1 MKNIFSLLLCFVLF
15 TQYTQAQSQE
25 EAAGIA
31 AAYPGEKAVVTKNY
45 EHLIL
50 RFDQGKLVASSD
62 VQQIILLLNDL
73 APGVYNT
80 ANVYHS
86 SFHNLSSLEAY
97 SYIPTKKDYKRL
109 TGSLLKTTNMKS
121 ENIFFDDNQI
131 SVVSFP
137 GLVKNAYTET
147 KYSIE
152 HTELAFLPIFYFQ
165 WYLPTVAN
173 EFQITAPKSVHIK
186 TILKDIDPSMV
197 TTTVEEH
204 KNTVTY
210 TWKTKSIGRYK
221 EYSNAPSSPAGLP
234 RIIPYI
240 TDYTLPGTNEKVAL
254 ISDTK
259 SLYQFLYRYI
269 AAVNQKEDAAIQQ
282 KVNELT
288 NKCTDNGCK
297 AAAIYKWVQD
307 NIKYVAFEDSLGGF
321 VPREAADI
329 YQRKF
334 GDCKDMSSLLVSMFR
349 AAGLEAYFTWIG
361 TRDKPYFYSEVPLPL
376 VSNHM
381 ICAWKNEG
389 KWIFVDGTHS
399 TIQLGVPPY
408 SLQGKEAFIA
418 INEQQFEIVKVPEI
432 AAENNTSIDSTWL
445 RIGAQN
451 ELEGKVKICYSGY
464 PSWSMKMVMRYS
476 SENEQDKTIK
486 SISTRGS
493 NKYIQ
498 KTSSYENIGEDI
510 CFNASFGIKD
520 YVQKS
525 GNELYVNLNL
535 LRYNSDEKVAE
546 WQQRTLPIE
555 NKYKALTKQVVCLE
569 IPKGFLVAYLPPDAT
584 HSIQNL
590 WSYSIKYKVVDNQI
604 ICTKE
609 YIEPM
614 LYIQPNMFEQQNQLV
629 EELNNHYKESIILKA
644 K

>member
-1 MKNIFSLLLCFVLF
+1 MKNTLSLLLCFVLF

-25 EAAGIA
+25 EAASIG

-50 RFDQGKLVASSD
+50 SFDQGKLVATSD
-62 VQQIILLLNDL
+62 VQQMILLLDDL

-97 SYIPTKKDYKRL
+97 SYIPNKKGYKKV

-121 ENIFFDDNQI
+121 ENIFFDDNQV
-131 SVVSFP
+131 SVVSFS

-147 KYSIE
+147 KYSID

-165 WYLPTVAN
+165 SYLPTVAN
-173 EFQITAPKSVHIK
+173 EFQITVPKSVHIK

-197 TTTVEEH
+197 TTSVEEH
-204 KNTVTY
+204 KNSVTY
-210 TWKTKSIGRYK
+210 TWSTKAIGRYK

-240 TDYTLPGTNEKVAL
+240 TDYSLPGTNEKTEL

-259 SLYQFLYRYI
+259 SLYKFLYRYI

-282 KVNELT
+282 KVKELT
-288 NKCTDNGCK
+288 NKCTDNWCK
-297 AAAIYKWVQD
+297 AAAIYSWVQEH
-307 NIKYVAFEDSLGGF
+307 IKYVAFEDSLGGF
-321 VPREAADI
+321 IPREAADI

-381 ICAWKNEG
+381 ICAWKHEG
-389 KWIFVDGTHS
+389 KWVFVDGTHS
-399 TIQLGVPPY
+399 TIKLGVPPY

-418 INEQQFEIVKVPEI
+418 INEKQFEIIKVPEI

-445 RIGAQN
+445 SIGTQN

-476 SENEQDKTIK
+476 NENEQDKTIK

-498 KTSSYENIGEDI
+498 KSSSYENIGEEI

-525 GNELYVNLNL
+525 GNELFINLNL

-546 WQQRTLPIE
+546 WQQRNLPIE
-555 NKYKALTKQVVCLE
+555 NKYKALTKQVVCLD
-569 IPKGFLVAYLPPDAT
+569 IPKGFVVAYLPPDAT

-590 WSYSIKYKVVDNQI
+590 WSYSIKYKVVGNQI

-609 YIEPM
+609 YNEPM
-614 LYIQPNMFEQQNQLV
+614 LYIQPKMFEQQNQLV

>member
-1 MKNIFSLLLCFVLF
+1 MKKKLSLLLVF
-15 TQYTQAQSQE
+15 TLCIQFIQAQSKE
-25 EAAGIA
+25 EASSIA
-31 AAYPGEKAVVTKNY
+31 TAYAGEKAVVAKNY

-50 RFDQGKLVASSD
+50 RFENGKLLASSE
-62 VQQIILLLNDL
+62 VQQVILLLDDL
-73 APGVYNT
+73 SPGIYNT

-97 SYIPTKKDYKRL
+97 SYIPTKKDYKRI

-147 KYSIE
+147 KYSID

-186 TILKDIDPSMV
+186 TILKDIDPSLV
-197 TTTVEEH
+197 TSSVEEN
-204 KNTVTY
+204 KTTITY
-210 TWKTKSIGRYK
+210 TWKTKNIGRYK

-240 TDYTLPGTNEKVAL
+240 TDYTLPGTSEHVAL

-259 SLYQFLYRYI
+259 SLYKFLYRYI
-269 AAVNQKEDAAIQQ
+269 AHVNQKEDHALSM
-282 KVNELT
+282 KTKELCS
-288 NKCTDNGCK
+288 NCSNNWCK
-297 AAAIYKWVQD
+297 AAAIYKWVQEH
-307 NIKYVAFEDSLGGF
+307 IKYVAFEDSLGGF
-321 VPREAADI
+321 IPREAADI
-329 YQRKF
+329 YKRKF
-334 GDCKDMSSLLVSMFR
+334 GDCKDMTSLLVSMFR
-349 AAGLEAYFTWIG
+349 AAGLDAYFTWIG

-389 KWIFVDGTHS
+389 KWIFVDGTHA

-408 SLQGKEAFIA
+408 SIQGKEAFIG
-418 INEQQFEIVKVPEI
+418 IDEQAFEIVKVPEI
-432 AAENNTSIDSTWL
+432 AAEKNTAIDSTWL
-445 RIGAQN
+445 SIGTQN

-464 PSWSMKMVMRYS
+464 PSWSMKMVMLYN
-476 SENEQDKTIK
+476 SENEKDKTIK

-498 KTSSYENIGEDI
+498 KSSSYENIGENI
-510 CFNASFGIKD
+510 CFNATFGIKD
-520 YVQKS
+520 YVQKI
-525 GNELYVNLNL
+525 GNEMFINLNL
-535 LRYNSDEKVAE
+535 LRYNSEEKVAE
-546 WQQRTLPIE
+546 WQQRNLPIE
-555 NKYKALTKQVVCLE
+555 NKYQAFTQQVVCLT
-569 IPKGFLVAYLPPDAT
+569 IPKGYTVSYLPEDAV
-584 HSIQNL
+584 HGINNL
-590 WSYSIKYKVVDNQI
+590 WSYSIKYRVAGNQI
-604 ICTKE
+604 ICTKA
-609 YIEPM
+609 YTEPM
-614 LYIQPNMFEQQNQLV
+614 LYIQPSMFEQHNQLV

>member
-1 MKNIFSLLLCFVLF
+1 
-15 TQYTQAQSQE
+15 
-25 EAAGIA
+25 
-31 AAYPGEKAVVTKNY
+31 
-45 EHLIL
+45 
-50 RFDQGKLVASSD
+50 
-62 VQQIILLLNDL
+62 
-73 APGVYNT
+73 
-80 ANVYHS
+80 
-86 SFHNLSSLEAY
+86 
-97 SYIPTKKDYKRL
+97 
-109 TGSLLKTTNMKS
+109 
-121 ENIFFDDNQI
+121 
-131 SVVSFP
+131 
-137 GLVKNAYTET
+137 
-147 KYSIE
+147 
-152 HTELAFLPIFYFQ
+152 
-165 WYLPTVAN
+165 
-173 EFQITAPKSVHIK
+173 VHIK

-204 KNTVTY
+204 KNSITY

-259 SLYQFLYRYI
+259 SPYQFLYRYI

-445 RIGAQN
+445 SIGTQN

-510 CFNASFGIKD
+510 CFNASFGIRLCAK
-520 YVQKS
+520 K
-525 GNELYVNLNL
+525 
-535 LRYNSDEKVAE
+535 
-546 WQQRTLPIE
+546 WQR
-555 NKYKALTKQVVCLE
+555 
-569 IPKGFLVAYLPPDAT
+569 
-584 HSIQNL
+584 
-590 WSYSIKYKVVDNQI
+590 I
-604 ICTKE
+604 IR
-609 YIEPM
+609 
-614 LYIQPNMFEQQNQLV
+614 
-629 EELNNHYKESIILKA
+629 
-644 K
+644 